1 MLPHFVDNNA
11 QAQLQVWGGKCLA
24 ILLIGVLIV
33 GSGCGESH
41 TGSGTAHLRGTV
53 TIGGK
58 FLPAD
63 VESNVTIRPTVS
75 GQSRTVGVP
84 VIGGKYDCPNA
95 PMGAVKVYISIQQ
108 RTGKV
113 IHQDDGSEYPEL
125 KSIASPEYGLGIKMD
140 VTGDNLS
147 QDFDLKSS

>member
-1 MLPHFVDNNA
+1 MLTHSVENNP
-11 QAQLQVWGGKCLA
+11 QARLQLSNGKCLA
-24 ILLIGVLIV
+24 ILLIGVLTV

-41 TGSGTAHLRGTV
+41 TGPATAHLRGTV

-75 GQSRTVGVP
+75 GQARTVGVP
-84 VIGGKYDCPNA
+84 VIDGKYDCPNA
-95 PMGAVKVYISIQQ
+95 PIGAVKVYISIQQ

-113 IHQDDGSEYPEL
+113 IHRDDGSDYPEL
-125 KSIASPEYGLGIKMD
+125 KNIASPEYGLGIKMD

-147 QDFDLKSS
+147 QDFDVKSS